1 MKKRG
6 KIRKGKVQTKRKV
19 NASRKQTK
27 TPSKKSGINAKKI
40 FIYSLALGITGGAAY
55 LAHGYLKRRKN
66 NESLPGSNEND
77 SIVINNNLPDRQA
90 GLPASFVSSGSTQR
104 RSGGSDGFPL
114 KRGSSGPRVAQ
125 LQQALAILIGK
136 DAMNAN
142 GGVDGK
148 LGSGTANALKM
159 AGYSEVVD
167 AALFD
172 KITGSNTKLQ
182 VVFNPS
188 ELAST
193 LYRNAQSK
201 NLPGVFSILNQFKS
215 VADYSSVNDY
225 YKKIGFVSKT
235 IVTDLLDY
243 AFKASESSKQQIR
256 NEFLR
261 IGLKMNDTGRW
272 SLQGIK
278 SYKDIIT
285 LRETIVVDPWNN
297 RIPVRRNTILG
308 DEVKVG
314 NGMTW
319 FRSIDNNI
327 LKVPTQDVKYT

>member
-6 KIRKGKVQTKRKV
+6 KIRKGKTLLKRKTKSQ
-19 NASRKQTK
+19 NKQVR
-27 TPSKKSGINAKKI
+27 PKKAGVSAKQI

-55 LAHGYLKRRKN
+55 LAHGYLKRKKQ
-66 NESLPGSNEND
+66 NESLPGSDEND
-77 SIVINNNLPDRQA
+77 TIVINNNLPA
-90 GLPASFVSSGSTQR
+90 TFVSSSPTQR
-104 RSGGSDGFPL
+104 RSGGSDALPL
-114 KRGSSGPRVAQ
+114 RRGSSGPRVVQ
-125 LQQALAILIGK
+125 LQQVLASIIGK

-148 LGSGTANALKM
+148 FGSGTVNALKM
-159 AGYSEVVD
+159 AGYGEVVD
-167 AALFD
+167 AAIFD
-172 KITGSNTKLQ
+172 KITGSNANVQ
-182 VVFNPS
+182 IIFNPK
-188 ELAST
+188 ELANT

-201 NLPGVFSILNQFKS
+201 SLSGVLSALSQLKS
-215 VADYSSVNDY
+215 VADYTTVNDY

-243 AFKASESSKQQIR
+243 AFKNSESSKQQIR

-261 IGLKMNDTGRW
+261 IGLKMSDTGRW
-272 SLQGIK
+272 SLQGMNT
-278 SYKDIIT
+278 YKDIIT

-308 DEVKVG
+308 DEVKVS

-319 FRSIDNNI
+319 FRSIDNSI

>member
-6 KIRKGKVQTKRKV
+6 RIRKGKSLITRKAKSQ
-19 NASRKQTK
+19 NKQVR
-27 TPSKKSGINAKKI
+27 SKKAGISAKRI
-40 FIYSLALGITGGAAY
+40 FIYSLAIGITGGAAY
-55 LAHGYLKRRKN
+55 LAHGYLKRKKN
-66 NESLPGSNEND
+66 SESLPRSNEND
-77 SIVINNNLPDRQA
+77 SIVINNNLP
-90 GLPASFVSSGSTQR
+90 ASFVSSSGSTQR

-148 LGSGTANALKM
+148 FGSGTANALKM
-159 AGYSEVVD
+159 AGYGEVVD

-172 KITGSNTKLQ
+172 TITGSNTKLQ

-188 ELAST
+188 AFAST

-201 NLPGVFSILNQFKS
+201 NLSGVLSILNQFKS

-261 IGLKMNDTGRW
+261 IGLKMSDTGRW

-308 DEVKVG
+308 DEVRVQ
-314 NGMTW
+314 NGITW
-319 FRSIDNNI
+319 FRSVDNSI
-327 LKVPTQDVKYT
+327 LKVPSQDVKYA